1 MRDNWANCLFFSS
14 TEQAS
19 SPKRFVVSWASMH
32 VSIFG
37 TGYVGLV
44 SGTCFAEL
52 GNTVTGFDV
61 DAKKIKALVG
71 GVIPIYEP
79 GLEEMVQDNMKAGRL
94 TFTTSIKTAIKNAE
108 IIFLAVGTPSGA
120 DGSADLSYLFMAAEA
135 IAAELDHDVVVATK
149 STVPVGTGDELRKI
163 FAKAKHRVEI
173 ASNPEFLREGAA
185 IKDFLNAERV
195 VVGVDNQKLQPLFT
209 TLYQGVT
216 RAERPLV
223 FTSVRSAELTKY
235 ACNAFLAT
243 KISFI
248 NEIAYLAERLGAN
261 IHEVVQGMSH
271 DSRIGG
277 RFLQAGIGYG
287 GSCFPKDVRALQH
300 MSREQDVT
308 PVLLDAIE
316 EVNARQK
323 GLLVQKLK
331 KHLPELKGKKITV
344 WGLTFKPRTDDIR
357 EAPAL
362 TVISELHQ
370 EGAIITAY
378 DPKGADEAAHQ
389 LPKGIKFAPNAF
401 GAAKGADAVLL
412 LTEWDEFR
420 TIDLAE
426 LKKIVRNPL
435 LLDGRNVFSPEQAKA
450 AGLQYEGIG
459 TKGAPAK

>member
-61 DAKKIKALVG
+61 DAKKIKALEG

-94 TFTTSIKTAIKNAE
+94 TFTTDIKTAIKGAE

-120 DGSADLSYLFMAAEA
+120 DGSADLSFLFMAAEA

-163 FAKAKHRVEI
+163 FAKAKHKVEI

-195 VVGVDNQKLQPLFT
+195 VVGLDNPKLQPIFT

-216 RAERPLV
+216 RTERPLV
-223 FTSVRSAELTKY
+223 FVSVRSAELTKY

-243 KISFI
+243 KISFV
-248 NEIAYLAERLGAN
+248 NEIAYLAERVGAD
-261 IHEVVQGMSH
+261 IHEVVRGMSH

-300 MSREQDVT
+300 ISRDQDIT

-323 GLLVQKLK
+323 GLLIRKLK
-331 KHLPELKGKKITV
+331 KYLPELAGKKIAV
-344 WGLTFKPRTDDIR
+344 WGLTFKPRTDDVR

-362 TVISELHQ
+362 TIIPELLKA
-370 EGAIITAY
+370 GASVSAY
-378 DPKGADEAAHQ
+378 DPKGATEAGHQ
-389 LPKGIKFAPNAF
+389 LSKEVVFSPSAFA
-401 GAAKGADAVLL
+401 AAEGADALLL

-426 LKKIVRNPL
+426 LKKTLRTPIV
-435 LLDGRNVFSPEQAKA
+435 LDGRNVFTPEQARV
-450 AGLQYEGIG
+450 AGITYEGIG
-459 TKGAPAK
+459 TKGALSQ